1 MSEALANFQQKIG
14 AKPDGSFGPNTAK
27 AIKKHF
33 ALSPERAAHLL
44 GQVIHESGSFKY
56 VRENLNYS
64 VQAMMKVW
72 PSRFPTEESAEPYAR
87 NPEKLAE
94 KVYGGRMGN
103 PPGMAG
109 KFLGRGF
116 LQLTGYNNIKA
127 FSDDMGDPEIL
138 ENPEIIETKYPM
150 DTAVWFF
157 QKNGLWKIADNGVN
171 DDTIKR
177 ITKKINGGTIGL
189 DHRMKETK
197 KIFTYLI

>member
-1 MSEALANFQQKIG
+1 
-14 AKPDGSFGPNTAK
+14 
-27 AIKKHF
+27 
-33 ALSPERAAHLL
+33 
-44 GQVIHESGSFKY
+44 
-56 VRENLNYS
+56 
-64 VQAMMKVW
+64 MMKVW
-72 PSRFPTEESAEPYAR
+72 PSRFPTKESAEPFAR
-87 NPEKLAE
+87 DPEKLAE

-116 LQLTGYNNIKA
+116 LQLTGYNNVKA

-150 DTAVWFF
+150 DTATWFF

-171 DDTIKR
+171 DDTITR

-197 KIFTYLI
+197 RSLPILYKKRGRPAPGSNQDIRRLMSGYTTVFHCARKTV